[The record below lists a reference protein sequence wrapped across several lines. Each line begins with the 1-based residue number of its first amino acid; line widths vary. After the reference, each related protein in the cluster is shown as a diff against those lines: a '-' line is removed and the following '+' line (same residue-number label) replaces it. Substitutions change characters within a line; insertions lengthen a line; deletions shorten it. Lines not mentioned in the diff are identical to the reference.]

1 MSETTFPSNASGET
15 ATAAQEGALPIA
27 LQEPT
32 QPKSVSW
39 RLILSLA
46 NVAVWMATIP
56 TFQILVPNQIAALN
70 PAAKTTLLVLLQ
82 LAGGIASIL
91 GNLLAGALSDRTTSR
106 LGRRRPWIIAGALL
120 SALSLA
126 LLGLAGNIL
135 VVALGVILFQFCI
148 NFDLVGLAALIPDQ
162 VPVSQR
168 ATISAFAGLALSV
181 GSVLGVILIAQIFNG
196 ALTAYYALAI
206 IVAVVTIL
214 CVLVLGDVVLPKGI
228 MPAFNLREFLLSFV
242 RPLSK
247 RDFTVTLIGRL
258 LVILSFYTVIFY
270 LDFYLRDAVHETT
283 AQTTQGVALFQVITT
298 VVLVISIIVS
308 GMISDRLQRRKI
320 FIFAGAL
327 ILALGLLILAFFPS
341 LPMVL
346 VASLVFG
353 VGNGIFLSTDLAMQT
368 QVLPDHRD
376 NGKDMGILNLS
387 NLLPQILV
395 AILVGI
401 VLGVSSSYKM
411 LYIIAALI
419 CCIGGGLILLV
430 RSVR

>member
-1 MSETTFPSNASGET
+1 MSETILPSNASDEIAST
-15 ATAAQEGALPIA
+15 AQEVARTAAFQVPEK
-27 LQEPT
+27 
-32 QPKSVSW
+32 PKSVSW

-56 TFQILVPNQIAALN
+56 TFQILVPNQIAALS
-70 PAAKTTLLVLLQ
+70 PSAKTTLLASIS

-106 LGRRRPWIIAGALL
+106 LGRRRPWIIVGALL
-120 SALSLA
+120 SALSLV
-126 LLGLAGNIL
+126 LLGLAKSIP

-196 ALTAYYALAI
+196 AQTSYYALAV
-206 IVAVVTIL
+206 IVAVITVL
-214 CVLVLGDVVLPKGI
+214 CTLVLGDVVLPRGV
-228 MPAFNLREFLLSFV
+228 MPAFNMREFLVSFV
-242 RPLSK
+242 RPLRK
-247 RDFTVTLIGRL
+247 RDFTVTLVGRL
-258 LVILSFYTVIFY
+258 LVILSFYTVVFY

-283 AQTTQGVALFQVITT
+283 GQATQGVALFQVITT
-298 VVLVISIIVS
+298 VVLIISIIVS
-308 GMISDRLQRRKI
+308 GMLSDRLQKRKA
-320 FIFAGAL
+320 FILAGAL
-327 ILALGLLILAFFPS
+327 IVALGLLILALFPS

-346 VASLVFG
+346 VAALVFG
-353 VGNGIFLSTDLAMQT
+353 VGNGVFLSTDLAMQT
-368 QVLPDHRD
+368 QVLPDQRD

-395 AILVGI
+395 AILVGVVI
-401 VLGVSSSYKM
+401 AATNSYAVLYV
-411 LYIIAALI
+411 IAALI
-419 CCIGGGLILLV
+419 CCVGGAFILLV
-430 RSVR
+430 KSVR